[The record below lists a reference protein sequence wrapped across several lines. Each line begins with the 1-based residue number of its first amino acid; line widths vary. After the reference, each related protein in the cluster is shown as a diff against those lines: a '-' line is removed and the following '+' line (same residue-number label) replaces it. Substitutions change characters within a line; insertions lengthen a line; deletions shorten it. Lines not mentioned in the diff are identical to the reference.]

1 MSLRLRLTIEW
12 ILIGIAGTILVALA
26 SRSQLTSAFDNL
38 FYDSLSSI
46 HQPAADP
53 KILLV
58 NIDQVSLDAI
68 GKWPWKRETHARL
81 LDALQKGRPRSIT
94 VDILLSEKG
103 DAADDAALARAI
115 ARGPSPV
122 ILPLH
127 FDTPG
132 DDGLAYNIVLPVA
145 DFMRA
150 AGGVGHVNLVFDND
164 GKVRR
169 AALCFDPEQ
178 MGRSWPHITE
188 LAYRGSQKTVSKA
201 YNRVACG
208 RSLLIPFA
216 KRGTHSEISY
226 NDVLMGN
233 IPNGLIEGHDVIIGA
248 SAAGMGDS
256 FPVPDSDGSLLAGS
270 EIMANMLTAIRR
282 DSFIQPVSTPYIII
296 LSLLPMW
303 LLLIGFLWWLP
314 RTTLIASSALLVIVL
329 GGSAAA
335 LSAQMWFPPGVAL
348 LAMLLIYPLWGWRRL
363 QAMSDFMSGELQQLE
378 IEGEMLPLK
387 VPQAKAGDFV
397 GRQSAALASAI
408 DHMRDLRL
416 LLTNTLSD
424 LPDPMVATD
433 VSGKVT
439 LTSDLVVQRLG
450 QSIMGLPLKSVLK
463 SIVIPKD
470 QAAIDEY
477 LSKVAENE
485 QDTTKNK
492 EDEQAIFARFQT
504 LGGNTFVMRQSKI
517 ETAAGALQGYIYYF
531 ADISALANAE
541 IEREQVLQLLS
552 HDMRAPQSA
561 IIASLDGN
569 IDAAAR
575 KRIES
580 NAKLTMKLAQ
590 DFVDIA
596 RMTDSKFA
604 GEELLLADL
613 IRDVVDNFW
622 PLASERAIH
631 IEVTDNT
638 DCSFVVGEADS
649 LSRAFA
655 NLIDNAIKFSPD
667 NSKIAID
674 LDRET
679 VNDELRIFVKFAD
692 EGLGIDSDV
701 FANLFQR
708 FAASNQQ
715 SGRVKGTG
723 LGLTYV
729 QAAVKRHKGNI
740 TVTAREP
747 TGTCFCIDLPEAPEV

>member
-12 ILIGIAGTILVALA
+12 ILIGIAGTILVAFA
-26 SRSQLTSAFDNL
+26 SRSELTNAFDNL

-46 HQPAADP
+46 HQPAADR

-58 NIDQVSLDAI
+58 NIDQVSLDEI

-81 LDALQKGRPRSIT
+81 LEALQKGRPRSIT
-94 VDILLSEKG
+94 IDILLSERS
-103 DAADDAALARAI
+103 DAADDAALTRAI
-115 ARGPSPV
+115 SGVPSPV

-132 DDGLAYNIVLPVA
+132 DNGRAYNVVLPVT
-145 DFMRA
+145 DFMQA
-150 AGGVGHVNLVFDND
+150 AGGVGHVNLIFDND

-178 MGRSWPHITE
+178 NGRRWSHITE
-188 LAYRGSQKTVSKA
+188 LVYRGTTKKASKA
-201 YNRVACG
+201 YNKIACG
-208 RSLLIPFA
+208 NSLLIPFA
-216 KRGTHSEISY
+216 KRGTYSEISY
-226 NDVLMGN
+226 TDVLMGN
-233 IPNGLIEGHDVIIGA
+233 IPSGLIEGRDVIIGA

-282 DSFIQPVSTPYIII
+282 DNFIQPVAMPYVII

-303 LLLIGFLWWLP
+303 ILLIGFLWWLP
-314 RTTLIASSALLVIVL
+314 RTTLIASSALLIIVL
-329 GGSAAA
+329 VGSAAA

-348 LAMLLIYPLWGWRRL
+348 LAMLLVYPLWGWRRL

-387 VPQAKAGDFV
+387 VPQAMAGDLV

-433 VSGKVT
+433 ISGKVT
-439 LTSDLVVQRLG
+439 LSSDLVEQRLG
-450 QSIMGLPLKSVLK
+450 QSILGLPLKSVLK
-463 SIVIPKD
+463 SIVIQQD
-470 QAAIDEY
+470 QAAMDDY
-477 LSKVAENE
+477 LSKVAKNE
-485 QDTTKNK
+485 QNATKN
-492 EDEQAIFARFQT
+492 EQEEQAKFARFQT
-504 LGGNTFVMRQSKI
+504 IDGSTFVMRQSKI
-517 ETAAGALQGYIYYF
+517 ETAAGALQGYIYYL
-531 ADISALANAE
+531 ADITALANAE
-541 IEREQVLQLLS
+541 VEREQVLQLLS

-561 IIASLDGN
+561 IIASLDGS

-596 RMTDSKFA
+596 RMADSKFN

-622 PLASERAIH
+622 PLSNERKIH
-631 IEVTDNT
+631 VKVTDNT
-638 DCSFVVGEADS
+638 DCGFVVGEADS

-655 NLIDNAIKFSPD
+655 NLVDNAIKFSPN

-674 LDRET
+674 LDRKT
-679 VNDELRIFVKFAD
+679 VSDEPRIFVQIAD
-692 EGLGIDSDV
+692 NGTGIAVDV
-701 FANLFQR
+701 LANLFQR
-708 FAASNQQ
+708 FAATAQQ
-715 SGRVKGTG
+715 FGRVKGTG

-729 QAAVKRHKGNI
+729 KAAVKRHKGNI
-740 TVTAREP
+740 VVTNREP